1 VLRSRRGHSEI
12 FPLLQR
18 DGHVAVFPDKIVERA
33 ETEFFALPE
42 ARVGSSL
49 LLRLFGADQIFNCIS
64 SKSEQENRD
73 GGGNH
78 VEFRQLLP
86 RACE

>member
-1 VLRSRRGHSEI
+1 ME
-12 FPLLQR
+12 
-18 DGHVAVFPDKIVERA
+18 DA
-33 ETEFFALPE
+33 EVEFFALSH
-42 ARVGSSL
+42 AGVGSSL
-49 LLRLFGADQIFNCIS
+49 LLRLFGANQIFNCIS

-78 VEFRQLLP
+78 VEFRQLFP